1 MTFITLLAWIFG
13 VLFSIIFGLRFVGAT
28 LNQFSKTYQAQ
39 QMAAIINGTIQGY
52 VITWPVCNCLKRC
65 WAWIITQ

>member
-28 LNQFSKTYQAQ
+28 LNQFSKTYQIQ
-39 QMAAIINGTIQGY
+39 QRLRQLQTGQVITYPWIVPFMIAAI
-52 VITWPVCNCLKRC
+52 C